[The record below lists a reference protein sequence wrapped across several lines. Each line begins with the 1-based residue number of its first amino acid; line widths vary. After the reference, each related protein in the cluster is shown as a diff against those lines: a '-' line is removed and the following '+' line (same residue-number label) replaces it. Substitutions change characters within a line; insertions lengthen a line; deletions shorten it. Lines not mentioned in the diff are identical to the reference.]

1 MKPSAIALAAVLLV
15 LTAWR
20 WRRSGWELRIAGL
33 LAVAA
38 VATYG
43 FGVWQPPKLEQTL
56 ISIGKHLGPWTYLL
70 VGVMAF
76 LEVGAFVGLIAPG
89 ETVVILGGVIAG
101 QGKIDILPLIAL
113 VWVCA
118 VAGDVTSYLLGK
130 RLGRAFLIKH
140 GPKVKMSEERIESVE
155 RFFDRFGGAT
165 ILVGRFVGL
174 VRAMAPFLAGASKMP
189 FRRFIAP
196 DVVAA
201 GIWSAGFCLLGFVF
215 WQSFNTVVSTAK
227 QGALV
232 FGALVAVVVGGVV
245 AYRFLREPEN
255 RARTA
260 AWLDVHPL
268 LGPLWRRIAR
278 PLGKRTAAPARWL
291 RDRFTPH
298 ELGLEATSLAAVF
311 LVGAFTF
318 GVLTARIDPL
328 TEVPSD
334 QTMFD
339 LFGHLH
345 TTTANDL
352 VKVITTFGALPATG
366 TALLAAVAVL
376 AARRAPLDAAALL
389 AGGVLTVIAV
399 NVAKPLEGRPR
410 PTGSLVHT
418 AGDAFPSGHAA
429 YSVAYVAI
437 AVTLWR
443 VLGAGRVGRGAFVT
457 ATVVVA
463 AIIGLSRVYLRAHY
477 MSDVWGGWG
486 LAAACFSLC
495 GLVAV
500 FVAFIR
506 QNDDPA
512 ADAAEPVS

>member
-1 MKPSAIALAAVLLV
+1 VKPSAIALAAVLLA

-20 WRRSGWELRIAGL
+20 WKRSGWELRSGGL
-33 LAVAA
+33 VAVAA
-38 VATYG
+38 IATYG
-43 FGVWQPPKLEQTL
+43 FGVWHPPKLEQAL
-56 ISIGKHLGPWTYLL
+56 ISIGESLGPWTYLL
-70 VGVMAF
+70 VGVLAF

-101 QGKIDILPLIAL
+101 QGKIDILPLITL
-113 VWVCA
+113 VWLCA
-118 VAGDVTSYLLGK
+118 VAGDVTSYLLGR
-130 RLGRAFLIKH
+130 RLGRTFLIKH
-140 GPKVKMSEERIESVE
+140 GPKVKMTEERIEAVE
-155 RFFDRFGGAT
+155 RFFHRFGGAT
-165 ILVGRFVGL
+165 ILVGRFIGL

-201 GIWSAGFCLLGFVF
+201 GIWSAGFCMLGYVF

-232 FGALVAVVVGGVV
+232 FGVLVTAVVGVV
-245 AYRFLREPEN
+245 AAYRFLREPDN
-255 RARTA
+255 RAKTT

-268 LGPLWRRIAR
+268 LGPLWRQIAR
-278 PLGKRTAAPARWL
+278 PVGKRTAPLARWL

-298 ELGLEATSLAAVF
+298 GLGLEATSLVAVF

-318 GVLTARIDPL
+318 GVLTARIGPL

-339 LFGHLH
+339 LFSHLH
-345 TTTANDL
+345 SATANG
-352 VKVITTFGALPATG
+352 VAKVITAFGSLPVAG
-366 TALLAAVAVL
+366 TALLVAVALL
-376 AARRAPLDAAALL
+376 AGRRVPLDAAALL

-399 NVAKPLEGRPR
+399 NVAKPWEGRPR

-429 YSVAYVAI
+429 YSVFYVA
-437 AVTLWR
+437 AAGFLWR
-443 VLGAGRVGRGAFVT
+443 ILGAGRVGRGAFVT
-457 ATVVVA
+457 AAVVLA

-486 LAAACFSLC
+486 LAAACCSLC

-500 FVAFIR
+500 VVAFIR
-506 QNDDPA
+506 QNDEPA
-512 ADAAEPVS
+512 ADAAEPVP